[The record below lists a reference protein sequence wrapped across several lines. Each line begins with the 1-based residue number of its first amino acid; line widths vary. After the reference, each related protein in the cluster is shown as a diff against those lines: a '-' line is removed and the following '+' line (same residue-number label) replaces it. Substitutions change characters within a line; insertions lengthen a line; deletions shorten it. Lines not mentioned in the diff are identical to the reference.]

1 MKKLLEMDPALK
13 AVVSSR
19 YSGDAAISNYMSHG
33 FKASLKKPYDIDAFS
48 R

>member
-19 YSGDAAISNYMSHG
+19 YSDDAAISDYMSHG
-33 FKASLKKPYDIDAFS
+33 FKASFEETL
-48 R
+48 